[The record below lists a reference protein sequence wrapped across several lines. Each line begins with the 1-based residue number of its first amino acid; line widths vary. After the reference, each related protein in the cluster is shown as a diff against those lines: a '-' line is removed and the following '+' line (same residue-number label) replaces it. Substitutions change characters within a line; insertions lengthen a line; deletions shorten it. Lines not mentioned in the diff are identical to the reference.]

1 MRIVDLLVIIEHMH
15 ELIGKQ
21 VEVITADIVY
31 RGILVEIGE
40 AEIYLQAENGWI
52 TVSVDRVVDVR
63 AV

>member
-1 MRIVDLLVIIEHMH
+1 MVIIGHMQ

-21 VEVITADIVY
+21 VEVLTADIVY

-40 AEIYLQAENGWI
+40 TEIYLQAENGWI
-52 TVSVDRVVDVR
+52 MVPVDRVVDVR